1 MSQSYLVARASGFH
15 FRIRIPLDLQPLFG
29 RRELRRSLSRLSRH
43 HARAEAQRLG
53 CLALDFFSELRV
65 ARNNYTTAELQG
77 LVDRWLNDQLCQ
89 AVTEYRLARR
99 EGRPLPDPDLRNP
112 ETLEVL
118 GSVMDDFVDDLR
130 FGQGPVAKAA
140 YERWEPLAV
149 EIAEAMGLDFAD
161 MSPDQQERL
170 TFFAARA
177 EARRYH
183 LLSKHS
189 PDFTKDFWS
198 EQAPSR
204 SLISSAAS
212 SAAKSRVPTLGEAWE
227 RCVAHYRA
235 QGKSSWN
242 IADSDNAAN
251 ARPTKN
257 RHAEWLRDD
266 LFELWGPDLPISEI
280 TWEHLEELRD
290 CFQFKFPVGRNKNRK
305 YRDKT
310 LREIVDGPG
319 VPETDR
325 IRGSTKESK
334 FRLSRDFFQF
344 LRTHPTTKPHFEH
357 DADQVIRYKADPL
370 ATYEPWTVAELKTI
384 LESGQVHSRFRRRG
398 DNYHPG
404 GMFWLLAVLAYTG
417 GRQQEIMGL
426 RAEDVELDREYPVI
440 HIRKHPFRGSVKT
453 VESERWVPIHKDLLT
468 MGLADW
474 IQFRTSLEDP
484 TLWPVSDRG
493 SNYWGDR
500 FRENITKPLGLHV
513 SRRKVMHSFRGTF
526 DSVASHVIP
535 DTQRRLMTGHVAS
548 GTDYRHYI
556 RQPDHLLPEYSA
568 YINKVDF
575 RLDLEKLEGL
585 WRGSMP
591 GVKRS

>member
-1 MSQSYLVARASGFH
+1 MSKSYLVARAGGLH
-15 FRIRIPLDLQPLFG
+15 FRIRVPADLQHLF
-29 RRELRRSLSRLSRH
+29 RRLELRRSLCRLCRH
-43 HARAEAQRLG
+43 HARAEAQRLA
-53 CLALDFFSELRV
+53 CLSLDFFERLRV
-65 ARNNYTTAELQG
+65 MTETHTVEQLQEI
-77 LVDRWLNDQLCQ
+77 VDRWLSSRMRD
-89 AVTEYRLARR
+89 AVRSYRAARR
-99 EGRPLPDPDLRNP
+99 QGIQLPDPALRDSELLDVVSEVVNESLQAMTLGNP
-112 ETLEVL
+112 KE
-118 GSVMDDFVDDLR
+118 
-130 FGQGPVAKAA
+130 AKAA
-140 YERWEPLAV
+140 YDRWEPHARGLA
-149 EIAEAMGLDFAD
+149 EQAELEFDGLPAD
-161 MSPDQQERL
+161 LQERL
-170 TFFAARA
+170 IYFTARA
-177 EARRYH
+177 EMRYH
-183 LLSKHS
+183 SRLAEHS

-204 SLISSAAS
+204 SLSSSPAS
-212 SAAKSRVPTLGEAWE
+212 PPAKSRVPTLGQAWE

-242 IADSDNAAN
+242 IADSDNADN

-257 RHAEWLRDD
+257 RHAQWLGQA

-310 LREIVDGPG
+310 LREIVDGPE

-325 IRGSTKESK
+325 IQGSTKESK
-334 FRLSRDFFQF
+334 FRLSRDFFRF
-344 LRTHPTTKPHFEH
+344 LRTHPATKAHFEH
-357 DADQVIRYKADPL
+357 DADQVVRYKADPL
-370 ATYEPWTVAELKTI
+370 ATYEPWTLAELKII
-384 LESGQVHSRFRRRG
+384 LESEQVHSRFRRRG

-404 GMFWLLAVLAYTG
+404 GMFWLLAVLVYTG

-426 RAEDVELDREYPVI
+426 RAEDVDLDRVYPVI
-440 HIRKHPFRGSVKT
+440 RIRKHRFRGSVKT
-453 VESERWVPIHKDLLT
+453 VESERWIPIHQDLMT

-474 IQFRTSLEDP
+474 VQFRARFKDP

-493 SNYWGDR
+493 SNYWADR

-526 DSVASHVIP
+526 DSVASHIMP
-535 DTQRRLMTGHVAS
+535 DTPRRLMTGHIGE
-548 GTDYRHYI
+548 GTDHRHYI
-556 RQPDHLLPEYSA
+556 RQLDHRLPEYSH

-585 WRGSMP
+585 WRASMP
-591 GVKRS
+591 RVKRS